1 MLARE
6 RQERILSRVRADGSA
21 KVAQLTAQFGVSEMT
36 IRRDL
41 DHLDSEGL
49 VDKVH
54 GGATVPRQA
63 VTDEPGFTRKSQLMM
78 VQKKAI
84 ARQAATLV
92 RSGWAIGIGGG
103 TTAWQVAQELGAAA
117 VPGLTVVTNSI
128 RVSTAFDPEGGG
140 PNVILTGGL
149 RTPSD
154 ALVGPVALT
163 TMRSLH
169 LDALVLGAHGFDP
182 GRGLTTP
189 NLMESEINRAMIE
202 AANRLIVVADSSK
215 WGLGGLATFARF
227 DEIDVLVTDTGLS
240 HDAHTMLEGAVGA
253 IHLVEVEGA
262 TADEGH

>member
-21 KVAQLTAQFGVSEMT
+21 RVAQLTAQFGVSEMT

-41 DHLDSEGL
+41 DQLDSEGL

-54 GGATVPRQA
+54 GGATMPRQA
-63 VTDEPGFTRKSQLMM
+63 VTDEPGFSRKSQLKMAE
-78 VQKKAI
+78 KKAI
-84 ARQAATLV
+84 AREAAALI
-92 RSGWAIGIGGG
+92 RPGWAVGFGGG
-103 TTAWQVAQELGAAA
+103 TTAWQVAQELGAGA
-117 VPGLTVVTNSI
+117 VTGLTIVTNSI
-128 RVSTAFDPEGGG
+128 QVATAIDPEGAG

-154 ALVGPVALT
+154 ALVGPVALN

-189 NLMESEINRAMIE
+189 NLMESEINRAMIDG
-202 AANRLIVVADSSK
+202 ANRLIVVADSSK
-215 WGLGGLATFARF
+215 WGVGGLATFARF
-227 DEIDVLVTDTGLS
+227 DEIDILVTDTGLPR
-240 HDAHTMLEGAVGA
+240 DARTALEGAIGA
-253 IHLVEVEGA
+253 IHLVDVQGG